1 MPKDSIAL
9 IGFMATGK
17 TVVGKALAKYL
28 GKDYKFIE
36 TDQEIIQKVGKTI
49 SKIFTNDGEIKF
61 REYETSICERIAKL
75 NKVIIS
81 CGGGVV
87 LNEKN
92 VENLRKNC
100 HMVLLEASIDEI
112 YKRSLK
118 NGIETRPIINKE
130 DPKKE
135 ILKILNF
142 RKPYYKAAAE
152 IIIDTTGKRIKKIV
166 REILIKTN
174 LKT

>member
-17 TVVGKALAKYL
+17 TMVGKALAKYL

-36 TDQEIIQKVGKTI
+36 TDQEITQEVGKSI
-49 SKIFTNDGEIKF
+49 SKIFADDGEIKF

-75 NKVIIS
+75 TKVIIS

-100 HMVLLEASIDEI
+100 HMVLLKATIDEI

-130 DPKKE
+130 DPKRE
-135 ILKILNF
+135 ILKALNF

-152 IIIDTTGKRIKKIV
+152 IIIDTTGKKIKRIV
-166 REILIKTN
+166 REIVIKTN

>member
-17 TVVGKALAKYL
+17 TTIGKALINYL
-28 GKDYKFIE
+28 GEDYKLIE
-36 TDQEIIQKVGKTI
+36 TDQLVIEKTGK
-49 SKIFTNDGEIKF
+49 KIPQIFVEEGESKF
-61 REYETSICERIAKL
+61 REYEMSVCEEISDL

-87 LNEKN
+87 LNRIN
-92 VENLRKNC
+92 IENLKKNC
-100 HMVLLEASIDEI
+100 FIVLLKANLEEI
-112 YKRSLK
+112 YKRVKK
-118 NGIETRPIINKE
+118 NGLEIRPMINKE

-135 ILKILNF
+135 LKKILKF
-142 RKPYYKAAAE
+142 RRTYYQEAAE
-152 IIIDTTGKRIKKIV
+152 IVIDTSNKNVQQIV
-166 REILIKTN
+166 KEIVIKTH